1 MYKTDKGKVPFT
13 IWLESIKDPITKRRI
28 KLRVDR
34 MIDGNFGDT
43 RNLGDDLYELR
54 LFFGPG
60 YRIYYTIEN
69 DTLVILFS
77 GGDKSSQEDD
87 ITKAKI
93 YLKEYKGGNHDK

>member
-1 MYKTDKGKVPFT
+1 
-13 IWLESIKDPITKRRI
+13 
-28 KLRVDR
+28 